1 MTTLDTSVK
10 YFHSELPNAPVL
22 SGTAG
27 SLIAVLDACLVN
39 GWGVLTAQ
47 SVTVAAGVATANF
60 AGSHSFETDSVLLVS
75 GAADAGV
82 NGEHRASATTVN
94 SVSFPVVGVA
104 DGAVSGTVTVK
115 LAPAGWTK
123 LAGANRAAYKS
134 GSPSAT
140 QCYARI
146 DDTSAQI
153 ARIRGYEAM
162 TDVDTGTG
170 LFPDD
175 VQQNGGLYIQK
186 SNAADT
192 SFRRWIIVA
201 TDRQFFVLTAY
212 YSSFGYDY
220 SPVFFGDALSIK
232 SGDAYRCMIA
242 ADSANWSTS
251 PNVGSGL
258 PLVSVDNSS
267 GVFWARSYTQV
278 GGSIVGTLRHPGLL
292 TQSGS
297 AIHPVGPNPINNS
310 LYVIPTLA
318 FDGSGPAANYR
329 GVVPGIYSIPHNV
342 GTNFGSKSKTVG
354 ADGLPGRTLVGVHY
368 LSYGGNN
375 GCRYMIDISGPWN

>member
-1 MTTLDTSVK
+1 MTTDTSVK

-47 SVTVAAGVATANF
+47 SVTVASGVATANF
-60 AGSHSFETDSVLLVS
+60 AGSHSFETDSVLLVA
-75 GAADAGV
+75 GASDAGV
-82 NGEHRASATTVN
+82 NGEHRATATTVN
-94 SVSFPVVGVA
+94 SVSFPVTGVA
-104 DGAVSGTVTVK
+104 DGAVSGVIAVK

-146 DDTSAQI
+146 DDANARF
-153 ARIRGYEAM
+153 ARIRGYESM

-175 VQQNGGLYIQK
+175 VQALGGLYIQK
-186 SNAADT
+186 SHFADA
-192 SFRRWIIVA
+192 SFRRWMIVA
-201 TDRQFFVLTAY
+201 TDSQFVLMTAY
-212 YSSFGYDY
+212 YASYGYDY
-220 SPVFFGDALSIK
+220 TPVFFGDVLSIK
-232 SGDAYRCMIA
+232 PGDAYRCMLTG
-242 ADSANWSTS
+242 DSADRSTNS
-251 PNVGSGL
+251 NVGSGA
-258 PLVSVDNSS
+258 PLVAQDRSD

-278 GGSIVGTLRHPGLL
+278 GGAIVGSLRHPGLL
-292 TQSGS
+292 ADSGNPV
-297 AIHPVGPNPINNS
+297 HPTGPNPINNS

-318 FDGSGPAANYR
+318 FDGSGLAANYR

-368 LSYGGNN
+368 QSVTGG
-375 GCRYMIDISGPWN
+375 GGYRYMIDISGPWN

>member
-22 SGTAG
+22 SGTVG
-27 SLIAVLDACLVN
+27 SLIAVLDACLVD

-60 AGSHSFETDSVLLVS
+60 AGSHSFETDSVLLVA
-75 GAADAGV
+75 GASDTGV
-82 NGEHRASATTVN
+82 NGEHRATATTVN
-94 SVSFPVVGVA
+94 SVSFPVTGVA
-104 DGAVSGTVTVK
+104 DGVVSGTITVK

-146 DDTSAQI
+146 DDTSAQV
-153 ARIRGYEAM
+153 ARIRGFEAM

-175 VQQNGGLYIQK
+175 VQQSGGLYIQK
-186 SNAADT
+186 SNVVDT
-192 SFRRWIIVA
+192 SFRRWMIIA
-201 TDRQFFVLTAY
+201 TDRQFFLLTAY
-212 YSSFGYDY
+212 HATYGYDY

-232 SGDAYRCMIA
+232 PGDAYRCMLA
-242 ADSANWSTS
+242 ADTSNWSGNYS
-251 PNVGSGL
+251 VGSGL
-258 PLVSVDNSS
+258 PLMNPSNSA

-278 GGSIVGTLRHPGLL
+278 GGSVMGLLRHPGLMA
-292 TQSGS
+292 QSGS
-297 AIHPVGPNPINNS
+297 ATHPPGPNPINNA

-318 FDGSGPAANYR
+318 FEGVDALANYR
-329 GVVPGIYSIPHNV
+329 GIIPGMYSIPHAV
-342 GTNFGSKSKTVG
+342 GTSFGSKSKTVG
-354 ADGLPGRTLVGVHY
+354 ADGLPGRTLLGVHY
-368 LSYGGNN
+368 YSSGGNN

>member
-22 SGTAG
+22 SGTVG

-60 AGSHSFETDSVLLVS
+60 AGSHSFETDSVLLVA

-94 SVSFPVVGVA
+94 SVSFPVTGVA
-104 DGAVSGTVTVK
+104 DGVVSGVIAVK

-123 LAGANRAAYKS
+123 LAGENRAAYKS

-146 DDTSAQI
+146 DDANARFS
-153 ARIRGYEAM
+153 RIRGYESM

-175 VQQNGGLYIQK
+175 VQAPGGLYVQK
-186 SNAADT
+186 SNVADA
-192 SFRRWIIVA
+192 SFRRWMIVA
-201 TDRQFFVLTAY
+201 TDSQFILMTAY
-212 YSSFGYDY
+212 YSSYGYDY
-220 SPVFFGDALSIK
+220 TPVFFGDALSIK
-232 SGDAYRCMIA
+232 SGDAYRCMLA
-242 ADSANWSTS
+242 GDWSDFS
-251 PNVGSGL
+251 INSNVGSGR
-258 PLVSVDNSS
+258 PLVSVDAYG
-267 GVFWARSYTQV
+267 GVFWARSYVQA
-278 GGSIVGTLRHPGLL
+278 GGAQAGTLRHPGLL
-292 TQSGS
+292 ANSGDPV
-297 AIHPVGPNPINNS
+297 HPTGPNPINNS

-318 FDGSGPAANYR
+318 FDGAGNAANYR

-354 ADGLPGRTLVGVHY
+354 ADGLPGRTLLGVQY
-368 LSYGGNN
+368 MSSSVSTGY
-375 GCRYMIDISGPWN
+375 RYMIDISGPWN